1 MNNKNWKS
9 GKTLRKEKMEKY
21 EKPIMEIVELNS
33 DVILTS
39 GCSLQGGSEGNEGP
53 IADCGI
59 DF

>member
-9 GKTLRKEKMEKY
+9 GKTLRKENMEKY

-39 GCSLQGGSEGNEGP
+39 GCEGGTADTDEGP
-53 IADCGI
+53 RTDI
-59 DF
+59 F

>member
-9 GKTLRKEKMEKY
+9 GKTLRKENMEKY

-39 GCSLQGGSEGNEGP
+39 VCVGGTADTNEGP
-53 IADCGI
+53 DTHT
-59 DF
+59 F

>member
-1 MNNKNWKS
+1 
-9 GKTLRKEKMEKY
+9 MEKY

-39 GCSLQGGSEGNEGP
+39 DCSLQGGSEGNEGP
-53 IADCGI
+53 TADCGM